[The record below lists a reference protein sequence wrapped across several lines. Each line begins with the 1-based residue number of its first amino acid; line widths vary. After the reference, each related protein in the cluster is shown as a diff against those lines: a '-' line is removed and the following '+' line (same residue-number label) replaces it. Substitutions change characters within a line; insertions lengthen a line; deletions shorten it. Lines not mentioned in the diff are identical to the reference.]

1 MFKVGVNQYFKSLG
15 YVQILLYIRG
25 EEMKKNWAVIVVS
38 ENICLTTFVGCYD
51 DALAELKYAQVVDHW
66 AEEIYLVG
74 DDGTVERYVS

>member
-1 MFKVGVNQYFKSLG
+1 
-15 YVQILLYIRG
+15 
-25 EEMKKNWAVIVVS
+25 MKKNWAVIVVS